1 MPPGTSDLQKGP
13 QMNLLKPDM
22 GKVVYLVLGIVAAK
36 FLLPRIPG
44 MS

>member
-1 MPPGTSDLQKGP
+1 MD
-13 QMNLLKPDM
+13 LLKPNA
-22 GKVVYLVLGIVAAK
+22 GKIVYLVLGVIAAK